1 MEPAPEVLAELDA
14 LRDEGVRRGPFH
26 ELNFAIAYAPGAM
39 SSEAVLL
46 TVDDRGF
53 VVHHRD
59 MGQNRELA
67 RGATVAEV
75 AERFLEE
82 AARLA
87 GPRGRGPYAGQEP
100 PNEFAGMTREQVME
114 EYRRR
119 GFAI

>member
-1 MEPAPEVLAELDA
+1 MEPTPEVLAELEA
-14 LRDEGVRRGPFH
+14 LRDEGVRRG
-26 ELNFAIAYAPGAM
+26 LSYGLDFAIAYVPAAM
-39 SSEAVLL
+39 SSEVVLL
-46 TVDDRGF
+46 TVDGAGF
-53 VVHHRD
+53 VVYYRD

-67 RGATVAEV
+67 RGATVADV

-100 PNEFAGMTREQVME
+100 PNEFEGMTREQVIE